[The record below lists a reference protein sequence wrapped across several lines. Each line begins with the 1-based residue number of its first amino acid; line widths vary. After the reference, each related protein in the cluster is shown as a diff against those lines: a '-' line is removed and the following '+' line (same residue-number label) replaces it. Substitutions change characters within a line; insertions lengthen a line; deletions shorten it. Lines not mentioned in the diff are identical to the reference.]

1 MIYVF
6 LANGFE
12 ETEAIAPID
21 IMRRCRLEVL
31 TVGVGGKVIT
41 SSHGIPVTCDI
52 TADEI
57 KLDDNLQLIL
67 LPGGLKGTQN
77 LDASAEVSAA
87 IDFCVKNDRYIAA
100 ICAAPTILGK
110 RGLLE
115 GKKAICYQGM
125 EDDLKG
131 AVVTHEPAVCDGKF
145 ITSRGAGASIAF
157 GLKIAEVLI
166 SPEKSAEIAAQIM
179 C

>member
-31 TVGVGGKVIT
+31 TVGVGGKLIT

-77 LDASAEVSAA
+77 LDASAEVADA

-125 EDDLKG
+125 EADLKG